1 MNKNFQLLK
10 ITVLCLIGYSALAQT
25 NEVAVP
31 LSDPSK
37 RGKLKV
43 HINSGSV
50 TVKGTARKD
59 VLFRYSMAESDEDGT
74 EVEVDIDNE
83 VNNKA
88 GDKSTA
94 SKAGL
99 KKISSGG
106 VDLEITEHE
115 NSVKATSG
123 SWNNAIKLEIEVPSG
138 FDLQLHTYNN
148 GDLTVNNIQGILEL
162 TNYNG
167 AITALNISGSVVAN
181 TFNGE
186 IRVTFDKV
194 TPDTPMSYSTYTG
207 DVDVTLPATVKS
219 SIKVK
224 TDQGSVYSDFDLQL
238 KSSGP
243 TKKTENKGGV
253 YKIVVDEWKAA
264 DLNGG
269 GPEITMRNYT
279 GDIIIRK
286 K

>member
-1 MNKNFQLLK
+1 M
-10 ITVLCLIGYSALAQT
+10 IGYSALAQT

-59 VLFRYSMAESDEDGT
+59 VLFRYNMAESDEDAAEL
-74 EVEVDIDNE
+74 EVEIDNE
-83 VNNKA
+83 VS
-88 GDKSTA
+88 DKGSGKPVA

-115 NSVKATSG
+115 NSIKATSG

-194 TPDTPMSYSTYTG
+194 TPDTPMSYSTYNG

-224 TDQGSVYSDFDLQL
+224 TDQGSVYSDFDLQF

-243 TKKTENKGGV
+243 IKKTENKGGV